1 MSRIYFT
8 NSNGPLNNLKKTK
21 VVIMVLVGNQRGTL
35 ILNLSHYMLLSSI
48 AKKKKKKKNEYR
60 SEIKFDKDISAV
72 KQNYQCLH
80 YL

>member
-1 MSRIYFT
+1 
-8 NSNGPLNNLKKTK
+8 
-21 VVIMVLVGNQRGTL
+21 MVLVGNQRGTL

-48 AKKKKKKKNEYR
+48 AKKKKKKKKKKNEYR

>member
-1 MSRIYFT
+1 
-8 NSNGPLNNLKKTK
+8 
-21 VVIMVLVGNQRGTL
+21 MVLVGNQRGTL

-48 AKKKKKKKNEYR
+48 AKKKKKKKKIEYR

>member
-8 NSNGPLNNLKKTK
+8 NSNGSLNNLKKTK

-48 AKKKKKKKNEYR
+48 AKKKKKNEYR

>member
-8 NSNGPLNNLKKTK
+8 NSNGSLNNLKKTK

-48 AKKKKKKKNEYR
+48 AKKKKNEYR

>member
-8 NSNGPLNNLKKTK
+8 NSNESLNNLKKTK

-48 AKKKKKKKNEYR
+48 AKKKKKNR
-60 SEIKFDKDISAV
+60 GEIKFDKDISAV